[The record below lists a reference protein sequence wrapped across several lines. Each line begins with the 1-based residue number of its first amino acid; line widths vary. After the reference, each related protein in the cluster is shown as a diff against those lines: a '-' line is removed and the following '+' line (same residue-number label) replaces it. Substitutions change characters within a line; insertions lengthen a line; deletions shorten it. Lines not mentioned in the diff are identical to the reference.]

1 MGRIQ
6 IVKTFAIPKLMFGA
20 SAIPI
25 SKELLKNADSIFYSL
40 IWNGKDKVKRNVLT
54 ATIENGGLNML
65 DIDSMV
71 HTKRVL
77 CLKKYLEDY
86 PSPWKFFL
94 DERLLS
100 VGGKFVLHCNLDST
114 KLPVML
120 PPFYKQ
126 CFDAWSDL
134 NNKVPFSFQEIVNE
148 IIWNNKFLC
157 VDKKPVFRRDLSFF
171 PLAY

>member
-6 IVKTFAIPKLMFGA
+6 IVITFAIPKLMFRA

-25 SKELLKNADSIFYSL
+25 SKELLKTADSIFYSF
-40 IWNGKDKVKRNVLT
+40 ICNGKDKVKRNVLT

-71 HTKRVL
+71 RTKRVF

-94 DERLLS
+94 DEKLLS
-100 VGGKFVLHCNLDST
+100 VGGKFVLHCILDIT

-120 PPFYKQ
+120 PSFYQQ
-126 CFDAWSDL
+126 CFDA
-134 NNKVPFSFQEIVNE
+134 
-148 IIWNNKFLC
+148 
-157 VDKKPVFRRDLSFF
+157 
-171 PLAY
+171 

>member
-6 IVKTFAIPKLMFGA
+6 IVITFAIPKLMFRA

-25 SKELLKNADSIFYSL
+25 SKELLKTADSIFYSF
-40 IWNGKDKVKRNVLT
+40 IWNGKDNVKRNVLT

-71 HTKRVL
+71 RTKRVF

-94 DERLLS
+94 TATRNFYLLVESLYSTVFLILLS
-100 VGGKFVLHCNLDST
+100 Y
-114 KLPVML
+114 P
-120 PPFYKQ
+120 
-126 CFDAWSDL
+126 
-134 NNKVPFSFQEIVNE
+134 
-148 IIWNNKFLC
+148 
-157 VDKKPVFRRDLSFF
+157 
-171 PLAY
+171 